1 MPPDLRNPIVNLL
14 QSSKRPV
21 LMLFARHWARI
32 AVTLIPLAFAL
43 LHASG
48 AWRLD
53 VLQRLDDIIY
63 DARLR
68 ATMPETLDER
78 IVIVDIDE
86 KSLAEV
92 GRWPWGRH
100 RLAALMDELLVRQQ
114 VAVVGFDVVFGEADE
129 SSGLKQLRQLATG
142 GLKNQAGFINQLAQL
157 ELRLDYDAAFA
168 RSIENRPVVLGYY
181 FTSDRDGRVN
191 GMLPAPV
198 MEPGSLQ
205 GRSIQFLSWNGY
217 GANLELLA
225 KAAPRAGFFNSIT
238 DPDGV
243 VRSIPLMAES
253 GGQYYESLALA
264 MLRMRLGSPT
274 VAPGFAPS
282 DVLGSGESKASSY
295 QRLESILLTS
305 GNTKLAIPVDERVA
319 TLVPYRGKGGPHG
332 GSFQYIPAA
341 DLLAGRLG
349 PGALKGKIVLV
360 GTTAPGLLDLR
371 VTPVGET
378 YAGVE
383 TQANVLSGLLDGR
396 VMVKPDYARGFDIV
410 VLMGAGLLLAFTLP
424 LLSASRAVAASM
436 TVLAMLVGINLWLYL
451 GYGLVLPLATA
462 LFMVLAASALN
473 MSYGY
478 FVESRSRRE
487 LANLFK
493 TYVPPEL
500 VREMYRDPKR
510 YTMQATSKELTVMF
524 CDIRGFTGLSE
535 SMEPQQLQ
543 RLLNSVFTQ
552 LTEVIR
558 ANRGTVDKYMGDCV
572 MAFWGAPV
580 DEPTHAALAVK
591 AAIEISQAIEKMNT
605 GHQARGLQEIGIGI
619 GINTGQMCV
628 GDMGS
633 DVRRSYTVIGDAV
646 NLASRIEGL
655 CKTYDVNI
663 VVSEVTR
670 AQAAAWQWQELDRVC
685 VKGRKQAI
693 AIFSP
698 LPAIDKMTP
707 CMEEQEKWKLA
718 LTTYR
723 AQDWERC
730 QALLLDLL
738 RKSGEKYLYSLYAER
753 VASRQRLPFD
763 PQWDGTT
770 SFDSK

>member
-1 MPPDLRNPIVNLL
+1 MIVL
-14 QSSKRPV
+14 
-21 LMLFARHWARI
+21 ARHWARI
-32 AVTLIPLAFAL
+32 AVTLIPLVFAL
-43 LHASG
+43 LHAGG
-48 AWRLD
+48 ALRIG

-78 IVIVDIDE
+78 VVIVDIDE

-92 GRWPWGRH
+92 GRWPWGRN

-142 GLKNQAGFINQLAQL
+142 GLKNQPGFAERLAQL
-157 ELRLDYDAAFA
+157 EPSLDYDAAFA
-168 RSIENRPVVLGYY
+168 RSIENRQVILGYY

-191 GMLPAPV
+191 GVLPAPV
-198 MEPGSLQ
+198 MQRDNLQ
-205 GRSIQFLSWNGY
+205 GRPIQFLSWNGY
-217 GANLELLA
+217 GANIAPLA

-238 DPDGV
+238 DGDGV
-243 VRSIPLMAES
+243 VRSIPLVAEF

-264 MLRMRLGSPT
+264 MLRLRVGSPT
-274 VAPGFAPS
+274 VEPGFPPDS
-282 DVLGSGESKASSY
+282 WTGSGKDSGY
-295 QRLESILLTS
+295 QRLESILLKS
-305 GNTKLAIPVDERVA
+305 GDKTLAIPVDERVA
-319 TLVPYRGKGGPHG
+319 TLVPFRGAGGPSG
-332 GSFQYIPAA
+332 GSFRYIPAA
-341 DLLAGRLG
+341 DLLAGRVAAG
-349 PGALKGKIVLV
+349 SLKEKFVIV

-396 VMVKPDYARGFDIV
+396 VLVKPDYARGFEIV
-410 VLMGAGLLLAFTLP
+410 ILAAAGLLLAFALP
-424 LLSASRAVAASM
+424 LLSAPRAVAAS
-436 TVLAMLVGINLWLYL
+436 VAVIAGLIGINLWLYL
-451 GYGLVLPLATA
+451 GYGLVLPLASA
-462 LFMVLAASALN
+462 LVMVLTASALN

-478 FVESRSRRE
+478 FVESKSRRE

-510 YTMQATSKELTVMF
+510 YTMQAANKELTVMF

-535 SMEPQQLQ
+535 SMEPTQLQ
-543 RLLNSVFTQ
+543 ALLNSVFSQ
-552 LTEVIR
+552 LTGVIR
-558 ANRGTVDKYMGDCV
+558 AHRGTVDKYMGDCV

-580 DEPTHAALAVK
+580 DEPDHAELAVK
-591 AAIEISQAIEKMNT
+591 AAIDIVQTIVTINT
-605 GHQARGLQEIGIGI
+605 GHRARGLPEIGIGV

-655 CKTYDVNI
+655 CKTYGVNI
-663 VVSEVTR
+663 VVSENTR
-670 AQAAAWQWQELDRVC
+670 AQAPGWAWQELDRVC
-685 VKGRKQAI
+685 VKGRQQAI

-698 LPAIDKMTP
+698 LPTIGKLVP
-707 CMEEQEKWKLA
+707 SPEEQEEWKLA
-718 LTTYR
+718 LNAYR
-723 AQDWERC
+723 TQDWELC
-730 QALLLDLL
+730 QPLLLDLL
-738 RKSGEKYLYSLYAER
+738 RKSGKKYLYSLYAER

-763 PQWDGTT
+763 PEWDGTT
-770 SFDSK
+770 SFDTK

>member
-1 MPPDLRNPIVNLL
+1 MILL
-14 QSSKRPV
+14 
-21 LMLFARHWARI
+21 ARHWARI
-32 AVTLIPLAFAL
+32 AVTLIPLVFAL

-48 AWRLD
+48 ALRLD
-53 VLQRLDDIIY
+53 VLQRFDDIIY

-78 IVIVDIDE
+78 VVIVDIDE

-92 GRWPWGRH
+92 GRWPWGRN

-114 VAVVGFDVVFGEADE
+114 AAVVGFDVVFGEPDE

-142 GLKNQAGFINQLAQL
+142 GLRDQPGFVEKLAQL
-157 ELRLDYDAAFA
+157 APHLDYDAAFA
-168 RSIENRPVVLGYY
+168 RSIDKRPVVLGYY

-191 GMLPAPV
+191 GVLPAPV

-205 GRSIQFLSWNGY
+205 GRTIQFLSWNGY

-238 DPDGV
+238 DADGV
-243 VRSIPLMAES
+243 VRSIPLVAES
-253 GGQYYESLALA
+253 GGHYYESLALA
-264 MLRMRLGSPT
+264 MLRVRLGSPR
-274 VAPGFAPS
+274 VEPGFPQAS
-282 DVLGSGESKASSY
+282 VLGLGEGKASSY
-295 QRLESILLTS
+295 QRLESILLIS
-305 GNTKLAIPVDERVA
+305 GDTTLAVPVDERVS

-332 GSFQYIPAA
+332 GSFRYIPAA

-349 PGALKGKIVLV
+349 PGALKEKIVLV
-360 GTTAPGLLDLR
+360 GATAPGLLDLR

-410 VLMGAGLLLAFTLP
+410 VLMVAGLLLAFALP
-424 LLSASRAVAASM
+424 LLSAPRAVAASSAVIA
-436 TVLAMLVGINLWLYL
+436 TLIGINLWLYL

-500 VREMYRDPKR
+500 VREMFLDPKR
-510 YTMQATSKELTVMF
+510 YTMQAANKELTVMF

-543 RLLNSVFTQ
+543 RLLNSIFSQ

-572 MAFWGAPV
+572 MAFWGAPI
-580 DEPTHAALAVK
+580 DEPDHAALAVK
-591 AAIEISQAIEKMNT
+591 AAIEISQTIEKINT
-605 GHQARGLQEIGIGI
+605 GHRARGLQEIGIGI

-655 CKTYDVNI
+655 CKTYGVNI
-663 VVSEVTR
+663 VVSENTR
-670 AQAAAWQWQELDRVC
+670 AQTSGWDWQELDRVC
-685 VKGRKQAI
+685 VKGRQQAI

-698 LPAIDKMTP
+698 LAVVNKMTH
-707 CMEEQEKWKLA
+707 CIEEQENWKLTLKA
-718 LTTYR
+718 YR

-738 RKSGEKYLYSLYAER
+738 RKSGKKYLYSLYAER

-763 PQWDGTT
+763 PDWDGTT
-770 SFDSK
+770 SFDIK